1 MKLKSL
7 KLQNFRNH
15 PEFQH
20 NFEKNIT
27 VFYGPNAIGKTN
39 ILEAIR
45 FLSLPKSFRA
55 RVDRE
60 LINWNSDFARCEG
73 EFEKEGD
80 KTDVEIYLS
89 KQKNQKK
96 VIKIDNNVR
105 KVSDL
110 VGQFFIV
117 LFCPEDLNLI
127 SESPSMRRRYLDII
141 VSQADKKY
149 YQEIS
154 ELKKILLNRNKLLF
168 EIKERG
174 SDSAMLE
181 FWNEKLISLSKNIF
195 RKRLYLIN
203 FINKKL
209 PKLVSQIGLRGKKLE
224 IKYKSKLKEIDI
236 ENFEAEF
243 RKKLEEKQQNEIRRV
258 RTLIGPHRDDFEILL
273 NNKNASYF
281 ASRGETRGIMLAL
294 KLSELSFS
302 KEIFEVNPI
311 LLLDDI
317 FSELDFEHRK
327 NIVKIARNQQTII
340 TTTELELIG
349 RELVREAEVVKIG
362 SSSDKGRSGGA

>member
-1 MKLKSL
+1 MKLTSL

-15 PEFQH
+15 LNFQH
-20 NFEKNIT
+20 NFKKNIT

-60 LINWNSDFARCEG
+60 LINWESDYARCQG
-73 EFEKEGD
+73 EFEKESD

-89 KQKNQKK
+89 KNKGQKK
-96 VIKIDNNVR
+96 VIKINKNIR
-105 KVSDL
+105 KISDL

-141 VSQADKKY
+141 ISQANKKY
-149 YQEIS
+149 YQEIL

-168 EIKERG
+168 EIKEKG
-174 SDSAMLE
+174 SDPIMLE
-181 FWNEKLISLSKNIF
+181 FWNEKLIVLSKNIF

-209 PKLVSQIGLRGKKLE
+209 PSFISQIGLKDKKLQ
-224 IKYKSKLKEIDI
+224 IKYRSKLKEIDI
-236 ENFEAEF
+236 ENFEEEF
-243 RKKLEEKQQNEIRRV
+243 RKRLQGMQQDEIRRA

-273 NNKNASYF
+273 NNKNASFF
-281 ASRGETRGIMLAL
+281 ASRGETRSIVLAL

-302 KEIFEVNPI
+302 KEVFKIKPI

-317 FSELDFEHRK
+317 FSELDFDHRK
-327 NIVKIARNQQTII
+327 NIVKIARDQQTII

-349 RELVREAEVVKIG
+349 RDLVEEAEVVKI
-362 SSSDKGRSGGA
+362 KN

>member
-1 MKLKSL
+1 MKLNSL
-7 KLQNFRNH
+7 KLQTFRNH
-15 PEFQH
+15 QEFQH
-20 NFEKNIT
+20 SFNKNIT

-55 RVDRE
+55 KFDRE
-60 LINWNSDFARCEG
+60 LINWESDFARMEG
-73 EFEKEGD
+73 VFEKDDEASEI
-80 KTDVEIYLS
+80 EIYLS
-89 KQKNQKK
+89 KNKGQKK
-96 VIKIDNNVR
+96 VIKINNNTR

-127 SESPSMRRRYLDII
+127 SESPRFRRRYLDIVI
-141 VSQADKKY
+141 SQANKKY

-154 ELKKILLNRNKLLF
+154 ELKKILQNRNKLLYD
-168 EIKERG
+168 IKERG
-174 SDSAMLE
+174 SDPLMLE
-181 FWNEKLISLSKNIF
+181 FWNEKLIGLSKNIYK
-195 RKRLYLIN
+195 KRLYFIN
-203 FINKKL
+203 FINKNL
-209 PKLVSQIGLRGKKLE
+209 PGLVEQISLQGKKL
-224 IKYKSKLKEIDI
+224 KVRYKSKLKDINID
-236 ENFEAEF
+236 NFEEEF
-243 RKKLEEKQQNEIRRV
+243 RKQLEEKKSDEIRRT

-273 NNKNASYF
+273 ENKNSAYF

-294 KLSELSFS
+294 KLSELAFS
-302 KEIFEVNPI
+302 REVFKIKPV

-349 RELVREAEVVKIG
+349 KDLVEEAEIIKI
-362 SSSDKGRSGGA
+362 K

>member
-7 KLQNFRNH
+7 KLQSFRNH

-20 NFEKNIT
+20 NFNKNIT

-55 RVDRE
+55 KVDSE
-60 LINWNSDFARCEG
+60 LINWESNFGRCEG
-73 EFEKEGD
+73 TFEKDDEIIE
-80 KTDVEIYLS
+80 VEIYLS
-89 KQKNQKK
+89 KEKNQKK
-96 VIKIDNNVR
+96 IIKINNNVR
-105 KVSDL
+105 TVSDL

-127 SESPSMRRRYLDII
+127 SDSPRVRRRYLDIVI
-141 VSQADKKY
+141 SQADRKY

-154 ELKKILLNRNKLLF
+154 ELKKILQNRNKLLF
-168 EIKERG
+168 EIKDRG
-174 SDSAMLE
+174 VDPVMLE
-181 FWNEKLISLSKNIF
+181 FWDEKLISLSKNIY
-195 RKRLYLIN
+195 RKRLYFIK
-203 FINKKL
+203 FINRKI
-209 PKLVSQIGLRGKKLE
+209 PGFVSQIGLRGKNLAFQ
-224 IKYKSKLKEIDI
+224 YKSKLSEIEID
-236 ENFEAEF
+236 NFEEEF
-243 RKKLEEKQQNEIRRV
+243 RKQLKERQSDEIRRT

-273 NNKNASYF
+273 EGKNAAYF

-302 KEIFEVNPI
+302 KEVFKVNPI

-317 FSELDFEHRK
+317 FSELDFEHRR
-327 NIVKIARNQQTII
+327 NIVKIARDQQTII

-349 RELVREAEVVKIG
+349 RDLVREAEIVKI
-362 SSSDKGRSGGA
+362 S